1 MKGHIFTVGEVNLYL
16 KNLME
21 ADKNLSLIYIKGEIS
36 NYKYHSS
43 GHHYMTLKDESGAIR
58 AVMFKFDAVKLKFR
72 PESGMKVIAKGK
84 ITVYPRDG
92 QYQLYI
98 ADMIP
103 DGVGALYIAFE
114 QLKRKLASEGLF
126 NPEHKKPLPKFP
138 KTIALVTSPTGA
150 AVRDMLRILKARW
163 SGAKIMIYPVLV
175 QGEGAPPD
183 IINAINT
190 LNANNACDLIITGR
204 GGGSIEDLWAFND
217 EGVARAI
224 FNSKIPVISA
234 VGHEPDVTISDFV
247 ADVRAATPSNA
258 AELAVPDIM
267 HLKRNLFDYSARI
280 NGAVISKIKINK
292 ELLTRLSARPVMQ
305 SPMGYFAERRMT
317 LDRLSD
323 KLESLM
329 IQKNGRARETF
340 SRLAAKLDAMSP
352 LKVLGRGYGF
362 ATDNEGKIVKTVDAV
377 SAGDKISM
385 RVQDGKINC
394 SVIDTE
400 RSK

>member
-1 MKGHIFTVGEVNLYL
+1 MRGHIYTVTEANQYL

-21 ADKNLSLIYIKGEIS
+21 ADNNLSLIYIKGEIS
-36 NYKYHSS
+36 NYKFHSS
-43 GHHYMTLKDESGAIR
+43 GHHYMTLKDETGAIR

-103 DGVGALYIAFE
+103 DGVGALYVAFE
-114 QLKRKLASEGLF
+114 QLKRKLAAEGLF
-126 NPEHKKPLPKFP
+126 NPEHKKPLPRFP

-163 SGAKIMIYPVLV
+163 SGAKILIYPVLV
-175 QGEGAPPD
+175 QGDGAPPD
-183 IINAINT
+183 IIDAINT
-190 LNANNACDLIITGR
+190 LNANNTCDLIITGR

-224 FNSKIPVISA
+224 FASRIPVISA

-267 HLKRNLFDYSARI
+267 HLKRNLYDMNARI
-280 NGAVISKIKINK
+280 SGAIISKIKISK
-292 ELLTRLSARPVMQ
+292 ERLGRLSARPVMQ
-305 SPMGYFAERRMT
+305 SPMNYFAERRIT

-323 KLESLM
+323 RLVNTIK
-329 IQKNGRARETF
+329 QKNASNREVF
-340 SRLAAKLDAMSP
+340 VRLASKLDAMSP
-352 LKVLGRGYGF
+352 LKVLGRGYSF
-362 ATDNEGKIVKTVDAV
+362 ATDECGDIIKSVDSVKQ
-377 SAGDKISM
+377 GDKITMS
-385 RVQDGKINC
+385 VQDGKINC
-394 SVIDTE
+394 TVNGTE